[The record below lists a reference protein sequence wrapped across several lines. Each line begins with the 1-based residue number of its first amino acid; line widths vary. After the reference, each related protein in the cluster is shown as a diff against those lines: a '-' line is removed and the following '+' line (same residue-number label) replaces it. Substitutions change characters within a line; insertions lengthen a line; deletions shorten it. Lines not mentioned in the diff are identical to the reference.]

1 MTLLFL
7 GDLAIPADQLIAG
20 FRAQG
25 YEGGAVA
32 HQWVLPDNEAMVRA
46 NRWHEL
52 HGPDGL
58 TDADALSGLIAPVRE
73 QIAGIVTQF
82 FPVSRE
88 LIAQLPA
95 LRFIATVRS
104 GTQNIDTEA
113 AAERGI
119 EIHRNPGRNAPAVA
133 DFTVALMLAA
143 CRGVAVASQSLAWGN
158 WLPRSARAEFR
169 TLSSTPVGLVG
180 FGHVGRRVAELL
192 RGFECPVRV
201 YDPYLA
207 EDLVKGLGV
216 TRADSLD
223 ALMAD
228 SELVSLHARVT
239 EELTGLIGHHE
250 LDLLGPDGILVN
262 TARAELVDETALI
275 SALRNRS
282 ICAAA
287 LDVFSEEPLPA
298 GHELLGLTNATLT
311 PHLAGGS
318 RDALPAAARL
328 LARRLREALPPDLW
342 TAAVPPGPGGHVPS
356 IRPATGGQ
364 PSNQGGQ
371 TVSTDRHAPL
381 PVRQFGRTGMSF
393 TRVGLGTWAMG
404 GLGPKMTWGSANDAE
419 SVATIRRAVDLGVNW
434 IDTAAMYGHGHAEE
448 VVGEAVGQIPEG
460 NRPYISTKCGL
471 RWGLADRTLRIGDP
485 ASLRWELDES
495 LRRLKV
501 DRIDLYFV
509 HWPPEDGT
517 PLEEYWA
524 TLVEMRRQGKIRTAG
539 LSNHNLAQL
548 QEAEA
553 IGHVDA
559 LQPPFSAIERKAAQD
574 LLPWCLAH
582 ETAVFNYAPMQSGLL
597 TGTFSERRVSELPDN
612 DWRKTHP
619 NFTGQAFRRNLALAE
634 AMRPVA
640 DKHATTVAAVA
651 VAWTLEV
658 PGTTSAIVG
667 ARRPEQVNS
676 LVAAGTV
683 ELDHDD
689 MTVIARAIEE
699 TGAGQGP
706 ACWPAQDGSGQ
717 TQPTADVR

>member
-1 MTLLFL
+1 VTLLFL

-20 FRAQG
+20 FRTQG

-32 HQWVLPDNEAMVRA
+32 HQWALPDNEAMVRA

-58 TDADALSGLIAPVRE
+58 TDADTLTGLIAPVRE
-73 QIAGIVTQF
+73 QVAGIVTQF

-88 LIAQLPA
+88 LIAELPA

-143 CRGVAVASQSLAWGN
+143 CRGVAVASQALARGN

-207 EDLVKGLGV
+207 EDLVKGLKV
-216 TRADSLD
+216 TRTDSLE

-239 EELTGLIGHHE
+239 QESTNLIGHHE

-275 SALRNRS
+275 SALRNGS

-328 LARRLREALPPDLW
+328 LAGRLREALPPDLW
-342 TAAVPPGPGGHVPS
+342 APAVPGP
-356 IRPATGGQ
+356 A
-364 PSNQGGQ
+364 
-371 TVSTDRHAPL
+371 
-381 PVRQFGRTGMSF
+381 GMS
-393 TRVGLGTWAMG
+393 
-404 GLGPKMTWGSANDAE
+404 
-419 SVATIRRAVDLGVNW
+419 
-434 IDTAAMYGHGHAEE
+434 
-448 VVGEAVGQIPEG
+448 
-460 NRPYISTKCGL
+460 
-471 RWGLADRTLRIGDP
+471 P
-485 ASLRWELDES
+485 AS
-495 LRRLKV
+495 
-501 DRIDLYFV
+501 
-509 HWPPEDGT
+509 
-517 PLEEYWA
+517 A
-524 TLVEMRRQGKIRTAG
+524 
-539 LSNHNLAQL
+539 
-548 QEAEA
+548 
-553 IGHVDA
+553 
-559 LQPPFSAIERKAAQD
+559 
-574 LLPWCLAH
+574 
-582 ETAVFNYAPMQSGLL
+582 
-597 TGTFSERRVSELPDN
+597 
-612 DWRKTHP
+612 
-619 NFTGQAFRRNLALAE
+619 
-634 AMRPVA
+634 RPRA
-640 DKHATTVAAVA
+640 
-651 VAWTLEV
+651 
-658 PGTTSAIVG
+658 S
-667 ARRPEQVNS
+667 S
-676 LVAAGTV
+676 
-683 ELDHDD
+683 
-689 MTVIARAIEE
+689 RAIEE
-699 TGAGQGP
+699 AKQ
-706 ACWPAQDGSGQ
+706 
-717 TQPTADVR
+717 